1 MRIGIRNMGCVFTMD
16 SRLAHTLEEAEM
28 DATFILC
35 IASARRLPNLGGGLA
50 ARGAKVRSYAGVK

>member
-1 MRIGIRNMGCVFTMD
+1 MRAGQSCSQGTPMRIGIRDMGCVFTMD

-35 IASARRLPNLGGGLA
+35 IASARRLPIL
-50 ARGAKVRSYAGVK
+50 

>member
-1 MRIGIRNMGCVFTMD
+1 MRIESRNMRCVFEMD
-16 SRLAHTLEEAEM
+16 SRLVHTLEEAGM

-35 IASARRLPNLGGGLA
+35 IASARRLPILGGGLA